1 MSAMATHEKPANR
14 GARRAAIA
22 LVTLG
27 AEYRTARTDRGLSLR
42 DVGAALDISHVAA
55 GRVERGLV
63 PGVSLMMLTRYA
75 EVVGLEL
82 SVRAYAGGAPVRDA
96 AHVALLADFRAQL
109 SPRVSWATEVPFPSA
124 GDARAWDAL
133 IRGDGWL
140 YGVEA
145 ETAPRDVQALGRR
158 MSTKLRDGNV
168 DGLLLVLP
176 STRRTREF
184 LDAGETH
191 LGPLFPVSGGRALAL
206 LRAGLDPGG
215 SAIIVLPK
223 SRSNVRGS
231 RPPVSGFPGA
241 ADR

>member
-1 MSAMATHEKPANR
+1 MMSFVATHEKPADR
-14 GARRAAIA
+14 GARRAAITLA
-22 LVTLG
+22 TLG
-27 AEYRTARTDRGLSLR
+27 TEYRTARRDRGLSLR
-42 DVGAALDISHVAA
+42 DVGAALNISHVAA

-63 PGVSLMMLTRYA
+63 PGVSLRMLARYA

-82 SVRAYAGGAPVRDA
+82 SVRAYAGGAPVRDS
-96 AHVALLADFRAQL
+96 AHVALLAAFRAQL
-109 SPRVSWATEVPFPSA
+109 SPRLSWATEVPFPST

-140 YGVEA
+140 YGAEA

-168 DGLLLVLP
+168 DGLLLLLP

-184 LDAGETH
+184 LGAGEEH
-191 LGPLFPVSGGRALAL
+191 LAPLFPIPGGRALAL

-215 SAIIVLPK
+215 SAIIVIPRTRL
-223 SRSNVRGS
+223 S
-231 RPPVSGFPGA
+231 A
-241 ADR
+241 AGRDHSPSA